1 MRIYTAQYTHIYFL
15 ATLAKRTYKRLTP
28 AMSTASIKILV
39 SVEISKDQPNENWQR
54 LFTESVLGSQAHH
67 LHFGT
72 DSKAGIGAAKLYMR
86 KKGKLQLY
94 PDWRLLSWGSY
105 M

>member
-1 MRIYTAQYTHIYFL
+1 M
-15 ATLAKRTYKRLTP
+15 LAKRAYKRLIP
-28 AMSTASIKILV
+28 AMSIASIKILV

-67 LHFGT
+67 WHFGT
-72 DSKAGIGAAKLYMR
+72 DSKAGIAAKLYMR

-94 PDWRLLSWGSY
+94 PDWRLLSRGSY